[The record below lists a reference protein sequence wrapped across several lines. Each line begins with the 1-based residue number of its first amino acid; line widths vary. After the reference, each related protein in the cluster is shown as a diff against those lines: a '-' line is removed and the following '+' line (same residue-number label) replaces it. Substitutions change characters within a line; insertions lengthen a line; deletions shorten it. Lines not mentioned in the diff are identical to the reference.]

1 MKIYPVKLLCFKLRR
16 PDLINKSMFNTLLF
30 HKHFWQFIF
39 HKHSMQYIYIWNFA
53 KLMDIDLR

>member
-39 HKHSMQYIYIWNFA
+39 HKHSMQYIYGILLN
-53 KLMDIDLR
+53 